1 MSRSPTL
8 EAPAPAT
15 HPPPGRSTPRR
26 RGVRRDRRR
35 QRRSA
40 AGDWAILL
48 VVLVVA
54 AAVRWSCVPVTTQ
67 STPAPTATASGAS
80 AAGPILVTPRSPIAA
95 PATYADSGLQA
106 LVERLVDEPGGST
119 AVAVRHL
126 RSGASAAHH
135 EDDILPAASLAKL
148 PILIE
153 VFRVLEA
160 GTLREDESVTVTPDA
175 LTDGAGVLQA
185 SVGEQFSVSELLRLA
200 VTISDNVAA
209 RLLLRR
215 VGGVDAV
222 NRTMAAMG
230 LSHTRLYADDRPN
243 TTSAGDMAELLA
255 WLDRWPLGQDATG
268 PASMRRAARLP
279 PRGLAALLALPQGQA
294 WLSAGVPEE
303 VVVAHKSGQLPSL
316 RHDAGIVYGTRGP
329 YVVVGLTNCVAD
341 QDDAEAFLTH
351 LSRSVYE
358 YFER

>member
-1 MSRSPTL
+1 MPRSPTL
-8 EAPAPAT
+8 EAPALAT
-15 HPPPGRSTPRR
+15 HPLPGRSTPRR
-26 RGVRRDRRR
+26 RR
-35 QRRSA
+35 RRSA
-40 AGDWAILL
+40 ASEWAILL

-54 AAVRWSCVPVTTQ
+54 AAVRWLCVPVTSQ
-67 STPAPTATASGAS
+67 STPAPAATASGPS
-80 AAGPILVTPRSPIAA
+80 AARPIPVTPGSSIAV
-95 PATYADSGLQA
+95 PATYADPGLQA

-135 EDDILPAASLAKL
+135 EDDLFRAASLAKV

-153 VFRVLEA
+153 VFRLLEA
-160 GTLREDESVTVTPDA
+160 GTLRADESVTVTPDA
-175 LTDGAGVLQA
+175 ITGGAGVLQA

-209 RLLLRR
+209 RLLLQR

-222 NRTMAAMG
+222 NRTMAALG
-230 LSHTRLYADDRPN
+230 LSHTSLYADDRPN

-255 WLDRWPLGQDATG
+255 WLARRPLGPEAIG
-268 PASMRRAARLP
+268 PESMRRPAGLP
-279 PRGLAALLALPQGQA
+279 LRGLTALLALPQGHA
-294 WLSAGVPEE
+294 WLSAGVPDR
-303 VVVAHKSGQLPSL
+303 VVVAHKSGQMPSL

-329 YVVVGLTNCVAD
+329 YVVVGLTDRVAD

-358 YFER
+358 FFER